1 MMSIPALM
9 LADSE
14 RLYTD
19 CLKLLLETG
28 NEYKITAVC
37 NNEADIY
44 SLIAKNKTE
53 LLILDASISENCA
66 GMLERIY
73 EKNPGQNVL
82 VLSSVKDANFLFGLY
97 RVGIAGF
104 VLKSS
109 GAKTL
114 KKAVSVI
121 LSGSQYIEP
130 VLIPALKDIIDSNG
144 SGAVSNGFLS
154 KRELEVLKLVSQGL
168 FNKEIAFNLGIKET
182 TVKSHITNLFKKTG
196 ATDRT
201 QLAVY
206 AFKNGY
212 SDME

>member
-1 MMSIPALM
+1 MSIPGIM

-19 CLKLLLETG
+19 CLKLLLEEEK
-28 NEYKITAVC
+28 EYKIVAVC
-37 NNEADIY
+37 NKEADLLSFI
-44 SLIAKNKTE
+44 NKYKSE
-53 LLILDASISENCA
+53 LLILDASITENCT
-66 GMLERIY
+66 GLLKRIY
-73 EKNPGQNVL
+73 ELNSNQKVL
-82 VLSSVKDANFLFGLY
+82 VLSSAKDANFLFGLY
-97 RVGIAGF
+97 KVGIAGF
-104 VLKSS
+104 VLKAS

-121 LSGSQYIEP
+121 LTGSQYIEP
-130 VLIPALKDIIDSNG
+130 VMIPALKDIIDKNEAG
-144 SGAVSNGFLS
+144 VETDGFLS
-154 KRELEVLKLVSQGL
+154 KRELEVLKLVSKGL

-196 ATDRT
+196 VTDRT